1 MTEQKIEVHF
11 LEQEIGIQIYAL
23 SKVVFSEVK
32 HNKEKYMAITKHAV
46 SIHQQGGSKELP
58 DGIKTT
64 DEDAM
69 NIVNYDEVQ
78 HNQLQRMGSTSCSKL
93 KGAIRQTVQLA

>member
-46 SIHQQGGSKELP
+46 SIHQQGGSKVLR

-64 DEDAM
+64 DENVEKNLYRLATVPR
-69 NIVNYDEVQ
+69 NNHKKTKTRI
-78 HNQLQRMGSTSCSKL
+78 
-93 KGAIRQTVQLA
+93 GA